1 MELMISR
8 QALGL
13 LLALALGV
21 LTGLLYD
28 LVRPFRRRG
37 GAVLAVLMD
46 LLFSLAAGI
55 CAFIYAMGA
64 SSGRLGLWDLFM
76 TLMGFMLYMHFF
88 SDRVYKLLDFFVGSA
103 CGITGCFFSKI
114 KKFVNSA
121 KFNFHI
127 VRK

>member
-46 LLFSLAAGI
+46 LLFSLAAGT

-64 SSGRLGLWDLFM
+64 SSGRLGLWELFM

-88 SDRVYKLLDFFVGSA
+88 SDRVYKLLDFFCRQRMWNNRV
-103 CGITGCFFSKI
+103 FFLKNKKI
-114 KKFVNSA
+114 RQFGK
-121 KFNFHI
+121 I
-127 VRK
+127 